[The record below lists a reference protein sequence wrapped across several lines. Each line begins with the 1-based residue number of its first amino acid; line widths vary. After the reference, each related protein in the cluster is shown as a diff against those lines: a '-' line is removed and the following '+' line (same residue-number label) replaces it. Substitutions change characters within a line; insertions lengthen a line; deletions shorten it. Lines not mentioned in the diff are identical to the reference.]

1 MLMLLALLA
10 GDLPCHGTAFGWE
23 SSIDEARRRAEREG
37 RLVLVLHIS
46 GHFDDAAL
54 T

>member
-10 GDLPCHGTAFGWE
+10 GDCHGTAFEWE
-23 SSIDEARRRAEREG
+23 ASIDDARKRAEREG
-37 RLVLVLHIS
+37 RLVLVLHVS
-46 GHFDDAAL
+46 GRFEDAAL

>member
-1 MLMLLALLA
+1 MLTLLALLA
-10 GDLPCHGTAFGWE
+10 GDGHGTAFGWE
-23 SSIDEARRRAEREG
+23 TSIEEARRRAEREG
-37 RLVLVLHIS
+37 RLVLVLHVS